1 MSIKK
6 VKLMSIQFT
15 PSQFHAL
22 GALCSKQNV
31 FLTGEAGSGKSFLI
45 EHYMKDLNKK
55 KFPILASTGAAAVII
70 GGRTFHSFMGLGIME
85 GGVDKTVQ
93 RALKD
98 KRVVNRLRKVEGFVL
113 DEISMIS
120 EETFRAAEKICRLA
134 RNKDLEP
141 WGGLRVIAVG
151 DFAQLPPIQK
161 RGLRKW
167 IFQSDVWHA
176 SNFRVVQ
183 LKQNMRTKNSD
194 FLSVLNSIRIGEVND
209 GVSNF
214 LNERCQDPGED
225 FEGTRLFPRRHQAEK
240 FNSMRLD
247 KISNPS
253 VFFESTY
260 TGAKRFV
267 EILKKVSPLKEQIEV
282 KESALIMLKTNDPKQ
297 RWVNGSTGVVL
308 GMNDGDLKVE
318 LLNGRVVNI
327 ERVTLSLYSPEGEVV
342 ASVTNFPVELAY
354 ATTIHKSQGM
364 TLDTLYVD
372 LSNLWE
378 PGQAYVALSRVV
390 NPEKLFIK
398 SWTVSSIKADK
409 NVNQWYEERV

>member
-1 MSIKK
+1 MAIE
-6 VKLMSIQFT
+6 FT
-15 PSQFHAL
+15 PSQFNAL
-22 GALCSKQNV
+22 GALCSPQNV

-55 KFPILASTGAAAVII
+55 TFPILASTGAAAVII

-85 GGVDKTVQ
+85 GGVDKTVE

-98 KRVVNRLRKVEGFVL
+98 KRVVSRIRKIKGFVL

-161 RGLRKW
+161 YGLRKW
-167 IFQSDVWHA
+167 IFQSDVWQK

-183 LKQNMRTKNSD
+183 LKQNMRTTNSD
-194 FLSVLNSIRIGEVND
+194 FLKVLNSIRVGEVNE
-209 GVSNF
+209 GVESF
-214 LNERCQDPGED
+214 LNERCQDPGDD
-225 FEGTRLFPRRHQAEK
+225 FEGTRLFPRRFQAEK
-240 FNSMRLD
+240 FNETRLGRIE
-247 KISNPS
+247 KESIY
-253 VFFESTY
+253 FESSY

-267 EILKKVSPLKEQIEV
+267 TILKKVSPLKEKIEV
-282 KESALIMLKTNDPKQ
+282 KEGALVMLKTNDPKQ
-297 RWVNGSTGVVL
+297 RWVNGSTGIIL
-308 GMNDGDLKVE
+308 GKSDGDLKIE
-318 LLNGRVVNI
+318 LLNGRVVTV
-327 ERVTLSLYSPEGEVV
+327 ERVTLSLHSPEGEVV
-342 ASVTNFPVELAY
+342 ASVTNFPIELAY

-378 PGQAYVALSRVV
+378 PGQAYVALSRVIS
-390 NPEKLFIK
+390 PEKLFIK
-398 SWTVSSIKADK
+398 SWTPSSIKADA
-409 NVNQWYEERV
+409 NVNRWYEESV

>member
-1 MSIKK
+1 MAIE
-6 VKLMSIQFT
+6 FT
-15 PSQFHAL
+15 TSQFNAL
-22 GALCSKQNV
+22 GALCSSQNV

-55 KFPILASTGAAAVII
+55 TFPILASTGAAAVII

-85 GGVDKTVQ
+85 GGVDKTVE

-98 KRVVNRLRKVEGFVL
+98 KRVVNRIRKIKGFVL

-151 DFAQLPPIQK
+151 DFAQLPPVQK

-167 IFQSDVWHA
+167 IFQSDVWENSH
-176 SNFRVVQ
+176 FRVVQ
-183 LKQNMRTKNSD
+183 LKQNMRTSNND
-194 FLSVLNSIRIGEVND
+194 FLKVLNSIRVGEVSE
-209 GVSNF
+209 GVKDF
-214 LNERCQDPGED
+214 LNERCLDPGED
-225 FEGTRLFPRRHQAEK
+225 FEGTRLFPRRFQAEK
-240 FNSMRLD
+240 FNQSRLEKID
-247 KISNPS
+247 KKSIY
-253 VFFESTY
+253 FESSY

-267 EILKKVSPLKEQIEV
+267 DILKKVSPLKEQIEV
-282 KESALIMLKTNDPKQ
+282 KEGALVMLKTNDPKQ
-297 RWVNGSTGVVL
+297 RWVNGSTGIII
-308 GMNDGDLKVE
+308 GMSDGDLKVE
-318 LLNGRVVNI
+318 LLNGRMVNI

-342 ASVTNFPVELAY
+342 ASVTNFPIELAY

-378 PGQAYVALSRVV
+378 PGQAYVALSRVID
-390 NPEKLFIK
+390 PDKLFIK
-398 SWTVSSIKADK
+398 SWTPSSIKADE
-409 NVNQWYEERV
+409 NVNRWYEDTV